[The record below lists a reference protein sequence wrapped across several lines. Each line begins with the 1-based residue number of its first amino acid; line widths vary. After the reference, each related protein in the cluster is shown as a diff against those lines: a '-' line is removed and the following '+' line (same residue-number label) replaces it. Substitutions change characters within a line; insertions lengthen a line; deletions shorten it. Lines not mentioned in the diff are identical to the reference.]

1 MDRVFDL
8 LDTREEI
15 VNVSIAAGTVDGER
29 QGGWVVAGEIRLSGV
44 HFGYRQGH
52 EVLRGVDL
60 VVRRGEA
67 VALIGPSGAGKTT
80 LLNLLP
86 RFFDPGSGAVFLDG
100 ADLRSWPL
108 TRLREQIAVVL
119 QEPILLPASIAE
131 NIAYGRPGASLE
143 EIMAAARAAHADSFI
158 QRLGDGY
165 QTMVGEGAARLS
177 VGEKQRIN
185 LARAFLKNAPVLLL
199 DEPTSALDGESESM
213 VLSGLKELMKGRTTI
228 MVAHRLATIEAASRI
243 VVLAGGRVEE
253 SGSQEE
259 LLGRNGYYARLRGE
273 AGGPKRD

>member
-1 MDRVFDL
+1 
-8 LDTREEI
+8 
-15 VNVSIAAGTVDGER
+15 
-29 QGGWVVAGEIRLSGV
+29 VVAGEIRLSGV